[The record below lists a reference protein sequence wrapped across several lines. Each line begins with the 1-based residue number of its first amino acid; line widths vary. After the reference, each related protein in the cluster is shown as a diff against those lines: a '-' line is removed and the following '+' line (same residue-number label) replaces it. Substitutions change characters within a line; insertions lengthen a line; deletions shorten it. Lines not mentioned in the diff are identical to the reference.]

1 MSVATGDT
9 FPAEEYGSGRLTPLV
24 DAPPWL
30 KTQARREGEDR
41 ATLTPYD
48 RAFLE
53 SPPTYE
59 EGGSVSDELETPS
72 LPAPSMLRRVA
83 SLLLFVAIAGSAS
96 AVLVLAVFRVLGRS
110 GGWVA
115 RVGWVAG
122 RLS

>member
-24 DAPPWL
+24 DAPTWL
-30 KTQARREGEDR
+30 KAQTRGDGEDR

-59 EGGSVSDELETPS
+59 EGGSVTESLKPVP
-72 LPAPSMLRRVA
+72 LPAPSALRRVM
-83 SLLLFVAIAGSAS
+83 SLLLFVPIAGSAS
-96 AVLVLAVFRVLGRS
+96 AVLVMAVLRFVGRS
-110 GGWVA
+110 
-115 RVGWVAG
+115 VGW
-122 RLS
+122 